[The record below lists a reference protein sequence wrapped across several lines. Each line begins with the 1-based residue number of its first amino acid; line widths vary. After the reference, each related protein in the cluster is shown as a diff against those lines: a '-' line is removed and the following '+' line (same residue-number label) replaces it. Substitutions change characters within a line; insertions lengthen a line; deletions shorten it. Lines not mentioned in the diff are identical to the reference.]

1 MGLQTVLAGIA
12 LLVASGLLLLFFV
25 AGNEAADR
33 ASNWFFLA
41 FYALM
46 AWTVVEVQRFYGDVN
61 GFVWVVTIVALVA
74 LVVLIVSTLGVVL
87 GIVQFTRVAI
97 PTTVAFLVLMVWML
111 AVSVLIVIEGGL
123 PAALGWFGIGVMAVS
138 LVVVGLAV
146 TDQAMMRGE
155 KTPGPIL
162 NAAYGLILVGL
173 TVWIVWLGAASTSV
187 L

>member
-1 MGLQTVLAGIA
+1 VGRFVGLQTVLAGIA

-33 ASNWFFLA
+33 LSNWFFLA

-46 AWTVVEVQRFYGDVN
+46 AWTVVEVQSFYGDVG

-74 LVVLIVSTLGVVL
+74 LAVLILSTLGVVL
-87 GIVQFTRVAI
+87 GLVEFTRVAI

-111 AVSVLIVIEGGL
+111 AVSILIVIEGGL
-123 PAALGWFGIGVMAVS
+123 PAALGWFGIGVLAVS
-138 LVVVGLAV
+138 LV
-146 TDQAMMRGE
+146 MRGE

-173 TVWIVWLGAASTSV
+173 TVWIVWLGAASTSA